1 MHVRRISGA
10 PRTSGG
16 LLSAHQNDLWSAMK
30 TCNVLRVA
38 NRGRKYNSTAERHS
52 IAFHE
57 HPERERQHSLT
68 GRHSL
73 ATVCMSQTKTH
84 VPLRKREPRQS
95 QNFNALRSQGS
106 VSWGFDAGDRQL
118 CETTAAQTLFN
129 KSSAQRRCKAV
140 ERS

>member
-1 MHVRRISGA
+1 MHVRSISGA
-10 PRTSGG
+10 PLTRGG
-16 LLSAHQNDLWSAMK
+16 SLSAHQDDLWSAIK

-57 HPERERQHSLT
+57 HPEHERQHSLA

-73 ATVCMSQTKTH
+73 ATVCMLRTKTH
-84 VPLRKREPRQS
+84 IPLRNREPRQS

-106 VSWGFDAGDRQL
+106 VSWGFDAGDRRL
-118 CETTAAQTLFN
+118 CETTTARTLSQNVFGTAQMQ
-129 KSSAQRRCKAV
+129 SSRT
-140 ERS
+140 